1 MESDEN
7 EVEEGKDLEEQFLMN
22 GPTNRIVDLT
32 DPHRRNEKAL
42 DSVIESPPYEATYT
56 SHSRCGYGRI
66 GSSLASSYFTFSLVS
81 MLSQK

>member
-1 MESDEN
+1 LD
-7 EVEEGKDLEEQFLMN
+7 EQFLMN